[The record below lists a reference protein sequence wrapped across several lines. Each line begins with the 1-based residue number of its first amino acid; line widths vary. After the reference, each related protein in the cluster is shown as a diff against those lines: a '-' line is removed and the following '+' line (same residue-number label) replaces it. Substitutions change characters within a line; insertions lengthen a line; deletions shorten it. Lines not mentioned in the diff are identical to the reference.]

1 MTFNEFYGI
10 IIVEHL
16 LKAIF
21 AESEWNNYVSE
32 VFKMSTTPENPVPP
46 TMDEEKKGS
55 WLSLLLNKQRTTV
68 VRPDAAPSEP
78 PRLKIPFCLCAVKR
92 IRSLPENSTP
102 SEIRK
107 NLDLFGVYEL
117 VLGSFLLFIFCI
129 FFMSDKTAEG
139 EVTAMPY
146 LSFAVGTIITMVHTK
161 FRAGREAALLSYAP
175 HEFLVVFPYDQ
186 NVFPDEALLHRRL
199 FSARAHSARWK
210 FIFVLFHV
218 MAFAFALFNVAVAE
232 KYIDSNIN
240 VETLSFMVVI
250 VMLGY
255 FWWAMMSMV
264 ADGICLFLA
273 KARFTDE
280 QLIAL
285 LSREHEK

>member
-1 MTFNEFYGI
+1 
-10 IIVEHL
+10 
-16 LKAIF
+16 
-21 AESEWNNYVSE
+21 
-32 VFKMSTTPENPVPP
+32 MSTTPENPVPP
-46 TMDEEKKGS
+46 TTHEKEGF
-55 WLSLLLNKQRTTV
+55 WLSLIKKLSTMGKQTTV
-68 VRPDAAPSEP
+68 VSPDAATSEP
-78 PRLKIPFCLCAVKR
+78 RLEIPFSLCAAKR
-92 IRSLPENSTP
+92 LRSLPENSTP

-107 NLDLFGVYEL
+107 NLDLFGVCEL
-117 VLGSFLLFIFCI
+117 VLGSFLLLIFCI

-161 FRAGREAALLSYAP
+161 FRAGREAALVSYAP

-210 FIFVLFHV
+210 FIFVLLHV
-218 MAFAFALFNVAVAE
+218 MAFALALFNVAVAG

-240 VETLSFMVVI
+240 VETLSIMVII

-255 FWWAMMSMV
+255 FWWAMMSIV

-280 QLIAL
+280 QLLTL
-285 LSREHEK
+285 LGREH